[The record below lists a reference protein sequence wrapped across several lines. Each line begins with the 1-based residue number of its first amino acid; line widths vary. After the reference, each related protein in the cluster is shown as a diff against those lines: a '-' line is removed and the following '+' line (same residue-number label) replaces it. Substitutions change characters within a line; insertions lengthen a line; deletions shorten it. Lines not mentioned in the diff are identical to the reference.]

1 MLYVICIYNNKT
13 REIEWNSNGIES
25 SLCIQK
31 SLIFLFVPFA
41 PFTELNVYSGDGLCF
56 DRLRARL
63 QWSGWADLCK
73 MSSKNIQMMW
83 ISLYA
88 YKISDFLST
97 CRMRPCCVQFF
108 SLTFYPPVASVILFF
123 SLQLYL
129 LYFNNFC
136 CLKFLYK
143 KKFFP
148 FFSCCFYAIV
158 VTY

>member
-1 MLYVICIYNNKT
+1 MEQQWHRK
-13 REIEWNSNGIES
+13 
-25 SLCIQK
+25 
-31 SLIFLFVPFA
+31 LFVYLEKFDFFIRTSC

-88 YKISDFLST
+88 YRISDFLST

-108 SLTFYPPVASVILFF
+108 SLTFYPPVASVILFFF